1 MRAVCVPDKVLAVT
15 AEHGLFEEALDESVL
30 LHPPN
35 GPASA
40 QAAGTVDFTSRR
52 GDLLDM
58 ATVGPAYI
66 FDRFVS
72 F

>member
-1 MRAVCVPDKVLAVT
+1 MRACVPNEVLAVT

-40 QAAGTVDFTSRR
+40 QQAPSISLRGAAI
-52 GDLLDM
+52 
-58 ATVGPAYI
+58 Y
-66 FDRFVS
+66 
-72 F
+72 